1 MRDTLPRIRFFGALS
16 VFWLRV
22 VSVSF
27 LAMALLTGHPGSTAP
42 LIKSPQ
48 AAPLTQRVQIG
59 PGGVIDPKRHCQTVR
74 ECRFTRGGIFRG
86 CISAYSCRAC
96 QFVPAP
102 CTISG
107 REQICQRMR
116 CHWGA

>member
-1 MRDTLPRIRFFGALS
+1 MFVFCRRAGA
-16 VFWLRV
+16 
-22 VSVSF
+22 VSLLA
-27 LAMALLTGHPGSTAP
+27 LAMLAGDPGSTAP
-42 LIKSPQ
+42 LVTSSSAHDRPLAERAQ
-48 AAPLTQRVQIG
+48 AG
-59 PGGVIDPKRHCQTVR
+59 PGEAIDPKRHCQTVR

-96 QFVPAP
+96 QFVPAR

-116 CHWGA
+116 CHWGV

>member
-1 MRDTLPRIRFFGALS
+1 MF
-16 VFWLRV
+16 VFWLRAGTV
-22 VSVSF
+22 PLLA
-27 LAMALLTGHPGSTAP
+27 LAMLVGEPALSAP
-42 LIKSPQ
+42 LVISSANAPSLAEPAQ
-48 AAPLTQRVQIG
+48 AG
-59 PGGVIDPKRHCQTVR
+59 PGGAIDLKRRCQTVR

-107 REQICQRMR
+107 RERTCQRMR
-116 CHWGA
+116 CLWGV